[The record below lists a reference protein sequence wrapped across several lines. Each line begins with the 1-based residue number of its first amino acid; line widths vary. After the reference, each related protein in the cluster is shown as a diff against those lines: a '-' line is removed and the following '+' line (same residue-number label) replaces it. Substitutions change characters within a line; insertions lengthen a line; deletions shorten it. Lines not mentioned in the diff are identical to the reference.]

1 MNGNYMK
8 KIAFYLIAIFLALS
22 LNSPVTVG
30 STLDGTK
37 VVTDEDAEWLKDEG
51 YISTS
56 KFIRQTRALD
66 PEKLAEIDSL
76 DLKGT
81 LLHTSGLKK
90 ITEELLPYLPN
101 LKFLNL
107 CISELREDEDL
118 ILLALILEKFNSLE
132 YVNIVGNGIAW
143 RVFSFVK
150 DREENKELTGK
161 FYQKVV
167 FSFNASLEDK
177 FPIAEREKYGV
188 WYKTHKNYYE
198 SFPY

>member
-1 MNGNYMK
+1 MK
-8 KIAFYLIAIFLALS
+8 LKMRFYLIITLLLVLS
-22 LNSPVTVG
+22 LNTSILK
-30 STLDGTK
+30 SLNLDGTK
-37 VVTDEDAEWLKDEG
+37 VVSDEDIEWLRGEG
-51 YISTS
+51 YVSLS
-56 KFIRQTRALD
+56 KFIRLTRALD
-66 PEKLAEIDSL
+66 PEDLEEFDSL
-76 DLKGT
+76 NLKGT

-90 ITEELLPYLPN
+90 ITDELLPYLPN

-150 DREENKELTGK
+150 DREENKELIGK

-177 FPIAEREKYGV
+177 FPVVEREKYGV
-188 WYKTHKNYYE
+188 WYQTHKNYYE

>member
-1 MNGNYMK
+1 MK
-8 KIAFYLIAIFLALS
+8 LKMRFYLIITLLLVLS
-22 LNSPVTVG
+22 LNT
-30 STLDGTK
+30 STLKGLNLDGTK
-37 VVTDEDAEWLKDEG
+37 VVSDEDTEWLRGEG
-51 YISTS
+51 YVSVS
-56 KFIRQTRALD
+56 KFIRLTRALD
-66 PEKLAEIDSL
+66 PEDLEEFDSL
-76 DLKGT
+76 NLKGT
-81 LLHTSGLKK
+81 LLHTSGFKK

-143 RVFSFVK
+143 RVFSFVN
-150 DREENKELTGK
+150 DREDNKELTGK

-177 FPIAEREKYGV
+177 FPVVEREKYEV
-188 WYKTHKNYYE
+188 WYQTHKNYYE

>member
-1 MNGNYMK
+1 MK
-8 KIAFYLIAIFLALS
+8 LKMRFYLIITLFLVLS
-22 LNSPVTVG
+22 LNT
-30 STLDGTK
+30 STLKGLNLDGTK
-37 VVTDEDAEWLKDEG
+37 VVSDEDIEWLRGEG
-51 YISTS
+51 YVSVS
-56 KFIRQTRALD
+56 KFIRLTRALD
-66 PEKLAEIDSL
+66 PEDLEEFDSL
-76 DLKGT
+76 NLKGT

-150 DREENKELTGK
+150 DREENKELIGK

-177 FPIAEREKYGV
+177 FPVVERENYGV
-188 WYKTHKNYYE
+188 WYQTHKNYYE